1 MSFYMHNTPGR
12 LRIKSPLVK
21 RNENVSY
28 EVRKIL
34 GATNGIAT
42 VDVNLTTGQPAD
54 QLTIRKLSNMMTLV
68 DLLHRN
74 GYFDKAKAVTHDEYI
89 HSAASKAGSFIG
101 KSVLG
106 SVLGMALEGTPL
118 SLLALLI

>member
-42 VDVNLTTGQPAD
+42 VDVNLTTGSLLINYNPKVIKHHD
-54 QLTIRKLSNMMTLV
+54 IV

>member
-12 LRIKSPLVK
+12 LRIKSPIIR
-21 RNENVSY
+21 RNEKAFY

-42 VDVNLTTGQPAD
+42 LDANITTGSLLINYNLKVIKHD
-54 QLTIRKLSNMMTLV
+54 EII
-68 DLLHRN
+68 DILHRN
-74 GYFDKAKAVTHDEYI
+74 GYFDKSKAVTHDEYI

-106 SVLGMALEGTPL
+106 SVIGMALEGTPL
-118 SLLALLI
+118 AVLALLI

>member
-12 LRIKSPLVK
+12 LRIKSPIVK

-42 VDVNLTTGQPAD
+42 VDVNLTTGSLLINYNPKVIKHD
-54 QLTIRKLSNMMTLV
+54 DIV

-74 GYFDKAKAVTHDEYI
+74 GYFDKAKAITHDSI
-89 HSAASKAGSFIG
+89 FIAPPPRPG
-101 KSVLG
+101 VLSESPSSG
-106 SVLGMALEGTPL
+106 LYLVWL
-118 SLLALLI
+118 

>member
-42 VDVNLTTGQPAD
+42 VDVNITTGSLLINYNPRVIKHD
-54 QLTIRKLSNMMTLV
+54 DIV
-68 DLLHRN
+68 DLLHLK
-74 GYFDKAKAVTHDEYI
+74 GYFDKVKAVSHDQYI
-89 HSAASKAGSFIG
+89 HNAASKAGSFIG

-106 SVLGMALEGTPL
+106 SVLGVVLEGTPL
-118 SLLALLI
+118 SVLALLV

>member
-12 LRIKSPLVK
+12 LRIKSPIVK

-34 GATNGIAT
+34 GATNGIAA
-42 VDVNLTTGQPAD
+42 VDVNLTTGSLLINYNPKVIKHD
-54 QLTIRKLSNMMTLV
+54 DIV